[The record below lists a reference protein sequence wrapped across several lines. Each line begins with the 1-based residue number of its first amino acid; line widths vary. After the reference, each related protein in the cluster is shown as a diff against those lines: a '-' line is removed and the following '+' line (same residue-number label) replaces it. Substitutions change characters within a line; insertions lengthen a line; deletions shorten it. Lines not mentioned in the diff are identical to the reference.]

1 MQTCDTPSATTRAYG
16 TERAAPPTLMR
27 LSFTARTQ
35 AFSTLKN
42 EPDLPAGFY
51 DTVSSPP
58 SAMRLPPK
66 IDDKEMT

>member
-1 MQTCDTPSATTRAYG
+1 
-16 TERAAPPTLMR
+16 MR